1 MVRKLLILTILCVIL
16 AACSRPWT
24 ETFQNTATLYKPY
37 VQETP
42 TTSFEGSP
50 TISYNQLATRIPGEL
65 ILVPTPD
72 RPHYLAGTPRGEQSY
87 VVQQGDT
94 LGEIAQR
101 YNISL
106 EQLTNANKISN
117 PNSLEVGQKLTIP
130 VVSPHP
136 VGPATKILP
145 DSELVYG
152 PLSPSL
158 NIADVIQGEG
168 GFLKDFSQEVNG
180 VTMSGDQV
188 VQLIA
193 QDYSVNPRLLLA
205 VLEYRAALVTQSF
218 PDPSRGETPLGTI
231 DNWYVGLYRQ
241 LAWACI
247 QLNTGFYL
255 WEAGGVKDWVMRDGS
270 VVPIDPSINSGT
282 AGVQYFFSQLDD
294 YPSWLRD
301 VSAGGFTDTYL
312 KLFGNPFGNA
322 IEPLVPANLIQPELT
337 LPFGP
342 GETWSFTGGPHLAW
356 DAGTPF
362 GALDF
367 APPGEAQGCV
377 ESDAWVT
384 AVANGL
390 VTRTGA
396 GVVVLDLDGDGNEGS
411 GWVVVYM
418 HVEARDRVLP
428 GTYLS
433 KGDRV
438 GHPSCEGGISTGT
451 HIHLTRKFNGVWM
464 AADGMVPFNLDGW
477 VASGTGEEY
486 VGKLTRAG
494 VEVQAYGGNS
504 SANKIQH

>member
-1 MVRKLLILTILCVIL
+1 MVRKLLILTIMCVIL
-16 AACSRPWT
+16 VACSRPWT
-24 ETFQNTATLYKPY
+24 ETFQNTVTPYKPF
-37 VQETP
+37 TDKTRP
-42 TTSFEGSP
+42 PAFEGSP
-50 TISYNQLATRIPGEL
+50 TISYIQPATRIPGGL
-65 ILVPTPD
+65 FLVPTAD
-72 RPHYLAGTPRGEQSY
+72 NPHYQGGITRGEQSY

-106 EQLTNANKISN
+106 EQLTTTNKISN
-117 PNSLEVGQKLTIP
+117 PNTLEVGQMLTIP
-130 VVSPHP
+130 VVVPHP
-136 VGPATKILP
+136 IGPAIKLLP

-158 NIADVIQGEG
+158 NVADVIQGEG
-168 GFLKDFSQEVNG
+168 GFLKDFSQDVNG
-180 VTMSGDQV
+180 VTMSGAQV

-193 QDYSVNPRLLLA
+193 QDYSISPRLLLA
-205 VLEYRAALVTQSF
+205 LLEYRADLVTHPSS
-218 PDPSRGETPLGTI
+218 DPGRGETPLGTI

-255 WEAGGVKDWVMRDGS
+255 WQAGGVKGWVMRDGS

-294 YPSWLRD
+294 YQNWLKD
-301 VSAGGFTDTYL
+301 VSEGGFMDTYL
-312 KLFGNPFGNA
+312 KLFGNPFGMA
-322 IEPLVPANLIQPELT
+322 IEPLFPANLVQPELT

-367 APPGEAQGCV
+367 APPGDAQGCV

-384 AVANGL
+384 AVASGL
-390 VTRTGA
+390 VTRTGT

-411 GWVVVYM
+411 GWAVVYM
-418 HVEARDRVLP
+418 HVEARDRVQP

-451 HIHLTRKFNGVWM
+451 HIHLTRKFNGVWI
-464 AADGMVPFNLDGW
+464 AAGGIVPFNLDGW
-477 VASGTGEEY
+477 VASWTGEEY

-494 VEVQAYGGNS
+494 IEVQAYAGNS
-504 SANKIQH
+504 NANKIHH